1 MQTKISI
8 SQSLIVSDS
17 TTDALWLRHPISV
30 DSPKVVIDPD
40 KNSND
45 HRRPHCNNVPG
56 WRRWLIHQ
64 QIETIYCYQPT
75 NNFYGL
81 LAAAATLDI
90 TIIIYL
96 TGHISQ
102 QLRST
107 LKLFNNKISKFLCV
121 GNFIAGQL
129 RQIGIDAER
138 ISVDVPRVDTTSVQT
153 ISESRRL
160 ELRRRTGSG
169 PVLLALPQ
177 PGNRES
183 LKPVVWAAS
192 MVKHVYSD
200 LRLVLSGIC
209 RPCDRDYLRQLENV
223 WDSQGL
229 IYLDEDTTDWVELA
243 GSCNAIVAGDEPL
256 DEVIR
261 LLYARAVGSS
271 VVAGTGQADE
281 YLRNYERGQIVTPA
295 KPRHLAEAILSL
307 IE

>member
-1 MQTKISI
+1 M
-8 SQSLIVSDS
+8 
-17 TTDALWLRHPISV
+17 
-30 DSPKVVIDPD
+30 
-40 KNSND
+40 
-45 HRRPHCNNVPG
+45 
-56 WRRWLIHQ
+56 
-64 QIETIYCYQPT
+64 YCYRPT

-81 LAAAATLDI
+81 LAAAAVLDI

-102 QLRST
+102 QLQST
-107 LKLFNNKISKFLCV
+107 IKLLNNKISKFLCA
-121 GNFIAGQL
+121 GDFIAGQL
-129 RQIGIDAER
+129 RQTGIDAEK

-160 ELRRRTGSG
+160 ELRRRTGNG

-192 MVKHVYSD
+192 MVKHIYSD
-200 LRLVLSGIC
+200 LKLVLSGIC

-261 LLYARAVGSS
+261 LLYARAAGISI
-271 VVAGTGQADE
+271 VAGTGQADE

-307 IE
+307 LEKNCDA